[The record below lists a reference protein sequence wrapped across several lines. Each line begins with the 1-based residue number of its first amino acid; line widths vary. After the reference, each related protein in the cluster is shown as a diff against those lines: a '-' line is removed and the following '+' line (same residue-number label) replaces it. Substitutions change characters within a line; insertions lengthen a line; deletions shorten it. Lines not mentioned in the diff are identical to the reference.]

1 MPTFRVTAPDGKTY
15 DVTGPE
21 GSTAEQAL
29 EQVRSRVEKPESTS
43 LKQHLGNL
51 AAGAVRGAGS
61 IGATML
67 APIDVASDLMDGKGL
82 SLESNRQR
90 RQDMTDALGT
100 LGAQTDSGLFSAGKL
115 GGELAGTLG
124 AGGALANVAGR
135 TALSKAPQLLDAIRT
150 AGMTGGN
157 VGTRA
162 VGGAITGAAS
172 AGLVDPEQAA
182 TGGGIGAVAPGAI
195 QVAGKVGHA
204 IGSGVSS
211 ASDAISSRLMQSAIK
226 PTIKQLQTGDADI
239 AAQTLLKF
247 GINPNKAGVEKL
259 RAMIGEKNAEIA
271 ARIAGSTATIDKGK
285 VVGALGD
292 VRQKFSAQVSPTGD
306 LNAIQGVADDFM
318 NHPGLLGSSIPVQ
331 DAQKMKQGTYKVLAG
346 KYGEAGSA
354 STEAQKALARGLKE
368 EIAAAVPEVGAL
380 NAAESQLITTLKVT
394 ERRALMEMNKNPV
407 GLAALAN
414 NPVGWAAF
422 MADKSALFKS
432 IAARMVRSAQQGAT
446 GAAQGL
452 IGNQTLQQTAHQ
464 AAPVLGTSR

>member
-29 EQVRSRVEKPESTS
+29 EQVRSRVEKPGSTS
-43 LKQHLGNL
+43 AKQHLGNL

-61 IGATML
+61 IGATLL
-67 APIDVASDLMDGKGL
+67 APIDIASDLIDGKGL

-100 LGAQTDSGLFSAGKL
+100 MGAQTDSGLFSAGKL

-135 TALSKAPQLLDAIRT
+135 TALSKAPQLLEAIRT

-157 VGTRA
+157 VATRA
-162 VGGAITGAAS
+162 AGGAVSGGLS
-172 AGLVDPEQAA
+172 AGMVDPEQAVSGA
-182 TGGGIGAVAPGAI
+182 GIGAATPGAI
-195 QVAGKVGHA
+195 QLAGKAGHL
-204 IGSGVSS
+204 IGSGVSK
-211 ASDAISSRLMQSAIK
+211 ASDSVSNRLMQSAIK
-226 PTIKQLQTGDADI
+226 PTIKQLQTGDADT
-239 AAQTLLKF
+239 AVQTLLKF
-247 GINPNKAGVEKL
+247 GINPNKAGVDKL
-259 RAMIGEKNAEIA
+259 RAMIGEKNSEIA

-292 VRQKFSAQVSPTGD
+292 VRQKFSAQVSPSGD

-331 DAQKMKQGTYKVLAG
+331 DAQKLKQGTYKVLAG

-380 NAAESQLITTLKVT
+380 NAAESQLITTLKVA
-394 ERRALMEMNKNPV
+394 ERRALMELNKNPI
-407 GLAALAN
+407 GLAALAS

-432 IAARMVRSAQQGAT
+432 IAARMVRSTQQGAT
-446 GAAQGL
+446 GAAQSL
-452 IGNQTLQQTAHQ
+452 LGNQTLQQAAHQ